1 MRHLAT
7 LSAVGLAAL
16 LATVAI
22 AQEEETPE
30 DIAVEIRQGH
40 MLNYANQL
48 GVIGPM
54 AQGQAPYDAAAAQTA
69 ANNLFHL
76 ASINQSR
83 YWLPGTAV
91 GEHPDSAA
99 LPAIWENMADFEA
112 KQQAL
117 LDAVTNLQSA
127 AGTDLASLQGALGPV
142 GQACGA
148 CHENYRQSE
157 N

>member
-7 LSAVGLAAL
+7 LAAVGLAAL
-16 LATVAI
+16 AATVAV

-30 DIAVEIRQGH
+30 DIAIEIRHGH

-48 GVIGPM
+48 AVIGPM
-54 AQGQAPYDAAAAQTA
+54 AQGQAEYDSAAAQTA
-69 ANNLFHL
+69 ADNLFHL
-76 ASINQSR
+76 ASIDQSR

-99 LPAIWENMADFEA
+99 LPAIWENMDDFMA

-148 CHENYRQSE
+148 CHETYRQRE
-157 N
+157 E